1 MPPSTEGGD
10 NEPIRSI
17 RISKRPFIFDNSDLY
32 NEESG
37 FIRMDS
43 AGLYQPFSEEDKIE
57 KEIPMISIT
66 SNDIS
71 RQDIELVEPASK
83 RIDWSKGPNYNNQV
97 RSSLRP
103 PYYPEKV
110 AEGTMNMKPLRR
122 NYDYRRNPTY
132 DTPNYPTSGKF
143 LTMSMEFD

>member
-1 MPPSTEGGD
+1 MPPSTVGGD

-37 FIRMDS
+37 FIGMDS

-71 RQDIELVEPASK
+71 RQDIDLVEPASK
-83 RIDWSKGPNYNNQV
+83 RIDWSKGP
-97 RSSLRP
+97 
-103 PYYPEKV
+103 KV
-110 AEGTMNMKPLRR
+110 KIL
-122 NYDYRRNPTY
+122 
-132 DTPNYPTSGKF
+132 
-143 LTMSMEFD
+143 